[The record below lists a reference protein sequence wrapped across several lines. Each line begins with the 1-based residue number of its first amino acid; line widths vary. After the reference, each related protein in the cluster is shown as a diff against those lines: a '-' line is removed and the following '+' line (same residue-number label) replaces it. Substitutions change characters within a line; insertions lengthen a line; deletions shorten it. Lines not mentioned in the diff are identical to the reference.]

1 MFSLNIKE
9 KVLDLYFIDHKKQKE
24 IAEQLNISKYTVSR
38 IVTKDIRYTK
48 EKEERKKQSKEENK
62 RKTIKYIYSI
72 RNQKQVDEYESVRK
86 MHIQASMELSDRNK
100 PMNNKAYRDWNSS
113 IYDYNE
119 KNKSYVLKKGINV
132 GADVPK
138 RINWKV

>member
-38 IVTKDIRYTK
+38 IVTKDSRYTK
-48 EKEERKKQSKEENK
+48 EKEERKKRNKENNK
-62 RKTIKYIYSI
+62 KRTVEYIYSI

-86 MHIQASMELSDRNK
+86 MHIQASMELSERNK

>member
-86 MHIQASMELSDRNK
+86 MHIQASMELSERNK